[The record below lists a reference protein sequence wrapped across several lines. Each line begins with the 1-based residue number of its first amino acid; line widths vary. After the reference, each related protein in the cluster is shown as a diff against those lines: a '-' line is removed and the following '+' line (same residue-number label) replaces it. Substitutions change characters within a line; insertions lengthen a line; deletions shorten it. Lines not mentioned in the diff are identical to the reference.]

1 MHESARARS
10 GDHDVAMELRHAQCA
25 VIIMD
30 DGRNYIE
37 FESPMR
43 ADIFHA
49 RVPLEVRE
57 VKDGMGYCS
66 RCGKESQRRPTSE
79 LWIIKHH
86 MTGRPLG
93 HLMTYCDDHLPER
106 EWVEDQSSGWK
117 IRKRLVVEVEMPP
130 CGLEFLHSRGMC
142 GCGEEE

>member
-66 RCGKESQRRPTSE
+66 RCRCPRAGLSSSTAGACADVARRS
-79 LWIIKHH
+79 
-86 MTGRPLG
+86 
-93 HLMTYCDDHLPER
+93 DDS
-106 EWVEDQSSGWK
+106 D
-117 IRKRLVVEVEMPP
+117 
-130 CGLEFLHSRGMC
+130 
-142 GCGEEE
+142 